1 MQGLDAIDI
10 LILKTL
16 QEDAKLTTKE
26 LAQIVGLSASPVF
39 ERLKRLERRGYIRK
53 YVAVLDANKVGNG
66 IIVMCN
72 IRLKQHGQDY
82 ADQFMDAIMQLEEVT
97 ECYNTSGEYDFL
109 IKIYVRDMQ
118 HYQDFVLHTLGR
130 MECVGSLHSVFVIGE
145 VKCTNAVPLPPVE
158 QIP

>member
-1 MQGLDAIDI
+1 MQGLDSIDI
-10 LILKTL
+10 MILKTL

-26 LAQIVGLSASPVF
+26 LAQVVGLSASPVF

-72 IRLKQHGQDY
+72 IRLKQHGREY
-82 ADQFMDAIMQLEEVT
+82 ADQFMEAIRGLDEVA
-97 ECYNTSGEYDFL
+97 ECYNTSGDYDFL

-145 VKCTNAVPLPPVE
+145 VKCTNAVPLPKPTH
-158 QIP
+158 